1 MIVQALHDI
10 QHRHGYLPRPELVLL
25 ADRIDTPLFRIEEV
39 ASFFPHFRKTPPPE
53 IEIRVCRDLA
63 CRLHGSHKVTQEL
76 AAAVKGKSGWSVCEV
91 SCLGR
96 CDRAPAAIV
105 AKNPQ
110 GGNGHAATHNG
121 DNGHDHHEP
130 HEFLIATA
138 DAKRL
143 NEVAVALAAGEH
155 PQVDTDAALN
165 PTAHQQWQI
174 DPYRDAPEQRY
185 GNIRRFL
192 ALIKDEDREQFRKET
207 LKALE
212 TGNLLGMGGAGG
224 RAYKKW
230 SEVRGAYGDR
240 KYVVCNG
247 DESEPGTFKDR
258 ELFLRTPHLIV
269 EGMVLGAIVTG
280 AQRGFVYIRH
290 EYPEQIAAVRD
301 EIKRAI
307 AQGVCG
313 PAVGFELEVFVSPG
327 GYICGEQTALIEAIQ
342 DKRAEP
348 RNRPPELQTNG
359 LWDKPTLLNNVE
371 TFAWV
376 PAIAGREQGQ
386 WFASAAVQVPVP
398 GWLDRSGKPNTFKGR
413 RFFSVS
419 GDLNKPGAYE
429 VPIGISIGEL
439 IDEYCGGMSGGQK
452 LKAAALSGPSGG
464 FMPAMLAIGS
474 LPKFIQ
480 DAYPGQKL
488 IPLRDM
494 RLDIALFRDLRMMM
508 GAGMVFYGDRADMVE
523 QAYVSSVFYAEESC
537 GKCVP
542 CRIGS
547 KKIVDAVSKL
557 YHGQMSKAEVEAL
570 REPDGPIGLLSQI
583 MTVTAICG
591 LGQVASNPLSTLL
604 KHFPDDVAKYV
615 KG

>member
-1 MIVQALHDI
+1 MIVQALHEI
-10 QHRHGYLPRPELVLL
+10 QHRHGFLPRAELVQL
-25 ADRIDTPLFRIEEV
+25 ADRINTPLFRIEEV
-39 ASFFPHFRKTPPPE
+39 ASFFPHFRKSAPPE
-53 IEIRVCRDLA
+53 IEIRICRDMA
-63 CRLHGSHKVTQEL
+63 CRLHGSHRLTQEV
-76 AAAVKGKSGWSVCEV
+76 AAAVKDKPNWKVCEV

-105 AKNPQ
+105 ARNPQ
-110 GGNGHAATHNG
+110 GDHAQNGHE
-121 DNGHDHHEP
+121 HHEE
-130 HEFLIATA
+130 HEHLIALA
-138 DAKRL
+138 GPARL
-143 NEVAVALAAGEH
+143 KEVAAALAAGQH
-155 PQVDTDAALN
+155 PKVDTDAAFM
-165 PTAHQQWQI
+165 PEAHRLWQI
-174 DPYRDAPEQRY
+174 DPYRDSPDDRY
-185 GNIRRFL
+185 AAVRRFL
-192 ALIKDEDREQFRKET
+192 ALKTDEARDQFRTEL

-212 TGNLLGMGGAGG
+212 TANLLGMGGAGG

-230 SEVRGAYGDR
+230 SEVRAAYGDR

-269 EGMVLGAIVTG
+269 EAITLGAIVTG

-301 EIKRAI
+301 EIQRAVV
-307 AQGVCG
+307 AGVCG
-313 PAVGFELEVFVSPG
+313 PAVGFDLEVFVSPG
-327 GYICGEQTALIEAIQ
+327 GYICGEQTALIEAIM

-376 PAIAGREQGQ
+376 PAIAADQGK
-386 WFASAAVQVPVP
+386 WFAAAGTQVAVP
-398 GWLDRSGKPNTFKGR
+398 GWVDRGGRPNAFKGR

-419 GDLNKPGAYE
+419 GDLNKPGPYE
-429 VPIGISIGEL
+429 VPIGITIGEL
-439 IDEYCGGMSGGQK
+439 INDYCGGMSGGQK

-464 FMPAMLAIGS
+464 FMPAMLAGGS

-480 DAYPGQKL
+480 EAYPGQSL
-488 IPLRDM
+488 IPLADM
-494 RLDIALFRDLRMMM
+494 RLDIPLFRDLRMML
-508 GAGMVFYGDRADMVE
+508 GAGIVFYGDKADMVE

-547 KKIVDAVSKL
+547 RKIVDAVARL
-557 YHGQMSKAEVEAL
+557 YHGQMTKAEADAL

-583 MTVTAICG
+583 MSVTAICG

-615 KG
+615 KK

>member
-1 MIVQALHDI
+1 MIVQALHEI

-53 IEIRVCRDLA
+53 IEIRVCRDMA

-76 AAAVKGKSGWSVCEV
+76 ISATKDKPNWKVCEV

-96 CDRAPAAIV
+96 CDRAPAAFV

-110 GGNGHAATHNG
+110 GENGHAAN
-121 DNGHDHHEP
+121 NGHDRHEP
-130 HEFLIATA
+130 HEFLIVAS
-138 DAKRL
+138 DSKRL
-143 NEVAVALAAGEH
+143 KDVAAALAAGQH
-155 PQVDTDAALN
+155 PTVDTDAALD
-165 PTAHQQWQI
+165 PAAHEKWQI
-174 DPYRDAPEQRY
+174 DPYKDGPEQRY
-185 GNIRRFL
+185 ANVRRFL
-192 ALIKDEDREQFRKET
+192 ALNKDEEREQFRKDT

-301 EIKRAI
+301 EIKRAV

-313 PAVGFELEVFVSPG
+313 PAVGFDLEVFVSPG

-376 PAIAGREQGQ
+376 PAIAGRDQGQ
-386 WFASAAVQVPVP
+386 WFASAAVQVAVP
-398 GWLDRSGKPNTFKGR
+398 GWLDRGGKPNTFKGR

-419 GDLNKPGAYE
+419 GDLSKPGAHE
-429 VPIGISIGEL
+429 VPIGITIGEL
-439 IDEYCGGMSGGQK
+439 IDDYCGGMSGGQK

-464 FMPAMLAIGS
+464 FMPAMLAASS

-480 DAYPGQKL
+480 EAYPGQKL
-488 IPLRDM
+488 VPLRDM
-494 RLDIALFRDLRMMM
+494 RLDIALFRELRMMM
-508 GAGMVFYGDRADMVE
+508 GAGIVFYGDRADMVE

-547 KKIVDAVSKL
+547 RKIVDAVSKL
-557 YHGQMSKAEVEAL
+557 YHGQMTKAEVEAL
-570 REPDGPIGLLSQI
+570 CEPDGPIGLLSQI
-583 MTVTAICG
+583 MSVTAICG

-604 KHFPDDVAKYV
+604 KHFPEDVAKYAI
-615 KG
+615 K